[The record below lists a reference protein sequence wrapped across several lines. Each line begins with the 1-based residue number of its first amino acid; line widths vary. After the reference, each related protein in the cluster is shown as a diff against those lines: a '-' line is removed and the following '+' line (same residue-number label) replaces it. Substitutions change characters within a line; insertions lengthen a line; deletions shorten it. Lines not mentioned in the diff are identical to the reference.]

1 MSSRRM
7 ARVNE
12 LIKREIAAGL
22 YRVVNEAGFDFAA
35 VTITRV
41 EVSPDLHKAHVYVSI
56 AGHAEDRGRMMRLIR
71 KHASDLQRR
80 IGKAV
85 RMKYVPRLAFSL
97 DSSISEGD
105 RVLEI
110 IRKLEHEASED
121 SGGEDQN
128 GFA

>member
-7 ARVNE
+7 ERVNE
-12 LIKREIAAGL
+12 LMKREIADGL

-41 EVSPDLHKAHVYVSI
+41 EVSPDLHQAHVYVSI
-56 AGHAEDRGRMMRLIR
+56 AGHEGDRGRMMRLIR

-80 IGKAV
+80 IARSV
-85 RMKYVPRLAFSL
+85 RMKFIPRLSFSL
-97 DSSISEGD
+97 DRSLAEGD

-110 IRKLEHEASED
+110 IRRLEQGASAD
-121 SGGEDQN
+121 DDDRQ
-128 GFA
+128 

>member
-1 MSSRRM
+1 M

-22 YRVVNEAGFDFAA
+22 YRVVHEAGFDFAA
-35 VTITRV
+35 VTVTRV

-56 AGHAEDRGRMMRLIR
+56 VGREEDRGRMMRLIR
-71 KHASDLQRR
+71 KHAPDLQRR
-80 IGKAV
+80 IGMAV
-85 RMKYVPRLAFSL
+85 RMKYIPRLTFSL

-110 IRKLEHEASED
+110 IQKLEHEV
-121 SGGEDQN
+121 GEDGDGGPGN
-128 GFA
+128 GSA